1 MNKLAE
7 FLKKPRNIYFSII
20 AMLTV
25 VTGLVSI
32 SFSYYID
39 DSTNSNIIEV
49 SKVDNRIQSDE
60 LIQGYITIP
69 AQETKEITVY
79 IMSNNDFDSKFKLYY
94 KTDDN
99 VEVLSESEMDD
110 QISSHDVLE
119 YKLIIS
125 NYDEKE
131 SEVFIGIANGYIGKT
146 IELEGKEIGVY

>member
-69 AQETKEITVY
+69 AQETKEIIVY
-79 IMSNNDFDSKFKLYY
+79 IMSNNDFESKFKLYY

-99 VEVLSESEMDD
+99 VEVLSESEIDD

-125 NYDEKE
+125 NYDEEE